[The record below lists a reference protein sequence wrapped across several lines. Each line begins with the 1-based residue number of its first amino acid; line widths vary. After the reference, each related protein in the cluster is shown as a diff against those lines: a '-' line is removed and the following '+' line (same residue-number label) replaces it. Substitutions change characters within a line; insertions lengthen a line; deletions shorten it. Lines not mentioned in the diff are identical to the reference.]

1 MIKQAILILSILG
14 SSMCFAQE
22 NTIYFDG
29 KTDDWQ
35 QQHTVDYDDPDDDG
49 GQIEIE
55 SLSITND
62 ETNIYINFTL
72 NKELLLNSNND
83 LTLYLDTDQNPETG
97 YEEANIGAELRWT
110 FGERRGHFS
119 ESKEQIYHNDIGFSA
134 LPTVTSD
141 TFEVK
146 INLDSRPDGTHELFK
161 GNGFNLLIKS
171 ESGGD
176 AVPNSGEIFTYVI
189 DEELYSNYQA
199 VDLSRAPQTD
209 LRVMSYNVLHDGIVK
224 PERQP
229 YFERILQSAEP
240 DVIVFNE
247 CWDTR
252 AVQVR
257 NLLNDVMPLDGDK
270 QWQAVKK
277 DDGNIIASRYFISDS
292 WLIYDDMRLTA
303 ALIDLPDDETP
314 RDFLV
319 IGAHFRCCDANE
331 ARQREADAFAE
342 FVLDA
347 RTGGGRIDLPEQT
360 PIMLAG
366 DLNLVGY
373 SQQLETLLTGNIV
386 NTDDF
391 GEGGPLDWN
400 GSELLDI
407 MAYHSDNPYAYTWI
421 DNESSYWPGRLDFN
435 ILTNSVSQVLKKFV
449 METTAMTDERL
460 EQYGLQRED
469 THEASDHLPKVVDI
483 KINEDVSVKPV
494 DKSSVTI
501 SPNPASDK
509 FYIHSADTEL
519 DSIRIISAADGKIVY
534 DQLIEKY
541 NETIKINAE
550 KWERG
555 VYIIEIDTK
564 DTSRSVYRKILI
576 L

>member
-1 MIKQAILILSILG
+1 MIKQTILILSILA
-14 SSMCFAQE
+14 SSILFAQE

-29 KTDDWQ
+29 KTDEWK
-35 QQHTVDYDDPDDDG
+35 QQHTVNYDDPDNDG
-49 GQIEIE
+49 GQIELE

-62 ETNIYINFTL
+62 ETNVYINFTL
-72 NKELLLNSNND
+72 NQDLLLNSDND
-83 LTLYLDTDQNPETG
+83 LTLYLDTDQNSETG
-97 YEEANIGAELRWT
+97 YNEENIGAELKWT

-119 ESKEQIYHNDIGFSA
+119 QSKEQIYHNDIGFSA

-146 INLDSRPDGTHELFK
+146 IRLDSRPDGIHKLFN
-161 GNGFNLLIKS
+161 GNTFNVLIKS

-176 AVPNSGEIFTYVI
+176 AVPNSGEKFTYVI
-189 DEELYSNYQA
+189 DGGLYNNYQP
-199 VDLSRAPQTD
+199 VDLSRPSQTD
-209 LRVMSYNVLHDGIVK
+209 IRVMSYNVLHDGIIK

-229 YFERILQSAEP
+229 YFERILQSVEP

-252 AVQVR
+252 VVQVR
-257 NLLNDVMPLDGDK
+257 NLLNDIMPLEADK
-270 QWQAVKK
+270 QWQAIKK
-277 DDGNIIASRYFISDS
+277 DNGNIIASRYFISDS
-292 WLIYDDMRLTA
+292 WLINDDMRLTA
-303 ALIDLPDDETP
+303 ALIDLPDDQAP
-314 RDFLV
+314 RDFLM

-331 ARQREADAFAE
+331 ERQREADAYAE

-347 RTGGGRIDLPEQT
+347 RTAGGRIELQEQT
-360 PIMLAG
+360 PVMLAG
-366 DLNLVGY
+366 DLNLVGN

-391 GEGGPLDWN
+391 GEGEPLDWD
-400 GSELLDI
+400 GSDLLDI
-407 MAYHSDNPYAYTWI
+407 IAYHTDSPYAYTWA

-435 ILTNSVSQVLKKFV
+435 IITNSVSQVLKKFV
-449 METTAMTDERL
+449 LETTSMSDERL

-469 THEASDHLPKVVDI
+469 THQASDHLPKVVDI
-483 KINEDVSVKPV
+483 KIYEDVSVEPV
-494 DKSSVTI
+494 YRSSVKI

-534 DQLIEKY
+534 DQLIEKF
-541 NETIKINAE
+541 NETITINAE

-555 VYIIEIDTK
+555 VYIIDMAIK
-564 DTSRSVYRKILI
+564 DSSRSVYRKILI